1 MTNEEL
7 VEYYGFKAAGL
18 GKFKEWQSIS
28 SSLRTESP
36 KAHMSEVAARAYK
49 MVVGSEQN

>member
-7 VEYYGFKAAGL
+7 VEYYGHKAADK
-18 GKFKEWQSIS
+18 GKFKEWQEIS

-49 MVVGSEQN
+49 MVVGSEQD